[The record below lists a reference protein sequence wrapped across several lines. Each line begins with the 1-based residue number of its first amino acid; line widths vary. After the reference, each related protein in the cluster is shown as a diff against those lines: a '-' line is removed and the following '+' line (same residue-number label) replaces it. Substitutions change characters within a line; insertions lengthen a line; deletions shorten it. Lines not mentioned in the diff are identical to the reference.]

1 MINMI
6 VEYKTVLHGIVNIVI
21 TV

>member
-6 VEYKTVLHGIVNIVI
+6 VETQEG
-21 TV
+21 